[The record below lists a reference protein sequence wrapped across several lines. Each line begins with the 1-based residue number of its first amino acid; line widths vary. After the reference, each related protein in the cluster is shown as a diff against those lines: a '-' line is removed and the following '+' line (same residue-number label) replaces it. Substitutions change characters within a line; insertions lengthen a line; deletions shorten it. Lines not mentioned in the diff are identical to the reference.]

1 MINPP
6 DHQKLI
12 QLNSLLNDTLQQSD
26 KQQLIDC
33 IRVLGTTIASLKIKY
48 KVDEEQ
54 FPEDVKNLLSNIEQD
69 QDSLPDDVSEV
80 LSKSIVECA
89 TAIAVVTKN

>member
-1 MINPP
+1 MKP
-6 DHQKLI
+6 DHKKLI
-12 QLNSLLNDTLQQSD
+12 ELNHLLNDTLQQSD

-48 KVDEEQ
+48 QVNEEQ
-54 FPEDVKNLLSNIEQD
+54 FPEDVKNLVSNVEQNEDELSDE
-69 QDSLPDDVSEV
+69 VSEV

-89 TAIAVVTKN
+89 TAIAVVKNN

>member
-1 MINPP
+1 MKA
-6 DHQKLI
+6 DHKKLI
-12 QLNSLLNDTLQQSD
+12 ELNHLLNDTLQQSD

-48 KVDEEQ
+48 QVNEEQ
-54 FPEDVKNLLSNIEQD
+54 FPEDVKNLVSDVEQNEEELSDE
-69 QDSLPDDVSEV
+69 VSEI

-89 TAIAVVTKN
+89 TAIAVVRKS